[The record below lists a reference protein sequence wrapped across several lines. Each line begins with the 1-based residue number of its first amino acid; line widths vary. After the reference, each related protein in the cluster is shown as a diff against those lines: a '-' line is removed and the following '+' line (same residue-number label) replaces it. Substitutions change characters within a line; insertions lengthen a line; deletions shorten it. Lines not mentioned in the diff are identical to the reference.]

1 MSVILYYSSGA
12 CSIGIHLILEEIG
25 KPFTTIRLDLKVRR
39 DQYQQSFATI
49 NAKSKVPTLVRDDS
63 SVLTEFPAIAF
74 WLACANP
81 ECNLISRDVE
91 GQARAL
97 EVIDY
102 VVSTM
107 HMQGFAR
114 LLRPTNFTPNEK
126 DSGMVRERGHEIIQ
140 KGFGIIEE
148 RLKGREYY
156 FDEFTIADAALFYI
170 ELWAIDRLK
179 LDVGPVI
186 AAHYAR
192 LRARPTAIRVFQ
204 KEDLDPNNYK

>member
-1 MSVILYYSSGA
+1 MKLYFAPGA

-25 KPFTTIRLDLKVRR
+25 KPFTTVRLDLKASR
-39 DQYQQSFATI
+39 DQYQQAFMAI
-49 NAKSKVPTLVRDDS
+49 NSKSKVPTLVRDDS

-81 ECNLISRDVE
+81 ERGLISKDIE

-97 EVIDY
+97 ELIDY
-102 VVSTM
+102 VVSTI

-114 LLRPTNFTPNEK
+114 ILRATNFTPNEK
-126 DSGMVRERGHEIIQ
+126 DGSAVQERGYEIVR
-140 KGFGIIEE
+140 KGFSIISE
-148 RLKGREYY
+148 RLKDREYY
-156 FDEFTIADAALFYI
+156 FDTFTIADAALFYI

-179 LDVGPVI
+179 IDVGPII

-192 LRARPTAIRVFQ
+192 LRARPAVIRVFQ
-204 KEDLDPNNYK
+204 KEGLDPDNYQ